1 MPFQKVEFEFPD
13 PDKPEEKGTVEVEVS
28 SAENVLDVE
37 PKEKPKV
44 EPAPVPE
51 PEAKAAEVEIEV
63 VDDTPPKDRGRKPT
77 EPPSEVTD
85 SELEEYSEKVQKRIK
100 QFSKGYHDERRRAES
115 AQRERE
121 EAIRLAQK
129 LIEENKR
136 LQEAQTKS
144 HAALLEQAKARTA
157 AELEQAKRAYKE
169 AYESGDADKVV
180 AAQEALTTA
189 KIRADKVANFKPA
202 ALQPAKTVVQTE
214 SEFTPAP
221 APVVDQRAVEW
232 QKANS
237 WFGDDDEMTSF
248 ALGLHQKLVKEG
260 VDTRSDEYYERIN
273 RRMREVFPQQFEDD
287 EEVPTKPAT
296 KPSKKANV
304 VAPATRSTAPKKVVL
319 TQTQVALAKRLGVPL
334 ELYAQK
340 VAEQMRN
347 QNG

>member
-37 PKEKPKV
+37 PKEKPKA
-44 EPAPVPE
+44 EPAPAPE

-202 ALQPAKTVVQTE
+202 PLQPTETVVKPE
-214 SEFTPAP
+214 STPAP
-221 APVVDQRAVEW
+221 APVVDQKAVEW

-237 WFGDDDEMTSF
+237 WFGEDDEMTSF

-287 EEVPTKPAT
+287 EEVPTKPAP